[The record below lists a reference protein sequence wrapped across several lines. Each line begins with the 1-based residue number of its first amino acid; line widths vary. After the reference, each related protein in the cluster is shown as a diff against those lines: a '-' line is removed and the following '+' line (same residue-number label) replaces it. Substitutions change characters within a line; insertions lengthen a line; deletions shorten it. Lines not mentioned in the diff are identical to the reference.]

1 MGKRE
6 NVDTTVDGRVMFD
19 LLPCVAASCS
29 LLTPSP
35 RRPHTEF
42 AATHATTSRD
52 TQVHVPQP
60 QALVLLPEFC
70 LCRVPG
76 HAEGGRAPLDY
87 LGAAAGHG
95 RRPRRLAVYCI
106 KDSYFVIR
114 LMWKLA
120 VLINYIEMARVCGVP
135 LDYLLNRGQQI
146 KVFSMLLRRCRAENL
161 LVPNLAKHGNNEDVK
176 FEGATVIEP
185 KRAFYEEP
193 IATLDFAS
201 LYPSIMQAYNLC
213 YSTLISKTDAER
225 QFPGGS
231 GTAYKPSPQC
241 VDGVH
246 HFVTASTRRGILPRI
261 LEDLLAARKRAKADM
276 KKATDP
282 MEKAV
287 RCAASFFVVRRRHRH
302 TETPSTRRRRLHV
315 PRAGPERPAAGP
327 ENFGQLRLRLYRCC
341 CWSITVPAHR
351 VDHDGLRSYLLLR
364 TREFVESTYTIANG
378 YPANAEVVYGD
389 TDSVM
394 VNFGFGDVA
403 ETLPK
408 AEKVAEEVTK
418 IFPAPVK
425 LEFEKGLFSL
435 LTHEQ
440 EEVCWFI
447 MD

>member
-1 MGKRE
+1 
-6 NVDTTVDGRVMFD
+6 MFRNHK
-19 LLPCVAASCS
+19 LSSYS
-29 LLTPSP
+29 LNSVCA
-35 RRPHTEF
+35 EF
-42 AATHATTSRD
+42 LGMQKED
-52 TQVHVPQP
+52 VHHSIISELQ
-60 QALVLLPEFC
+60 QGTDED
-70 LCRVPG
+70 R
-76 HAEGGRAPLDY
+76 
-87 LGAAAGHG
+87 
-95 RRPRRLAVYCI
+95 RRLAVYCI
-106 KDSYFVIR
+106 KDSYLVIR

-246 HFVTASTRRGILPRI
+246 HFVTAQTRRGILPRI

-287 RCAASFFVVRRRHRH
+287 RCAASFLLRWRRHH
-302 TETPSTRRRRLHV
+302 TDTPSTRVATPRRRRRAVDSTPRPTRRSRTAGSWPSKFRPTPSTALRV
-315 PRAGPERPAAGP
+315 PRWANCPVC
-327 ENFGQLRLRLYRCC
+327 RLPL
-341 CWSITVPAHR
+341 
-351 VDHDGLRSYLLLR
+351 LLLR
-364 TREFVESTYTIANG
+364 M
-378 YPANAEVVYGD
+378 AELYSYERGSSSNRH
-389 TDSVM
+389 T
-394 VNFGFGDVA
+394 
-403 ETLPK
+403 
-408 AEKVAEEVTK
+408 
-418 IFPAPVK
+418 
-425 LEFEKGLFSL
+425 
-435 LTHEQ
+435 Q
-440 EEVCWFI
+440 
-447 MD
+447 

>member
-1 MGKRE
+1 
-6 NVDTTVDGRVMFD
+6 MFRNHK
-19 LLPCVAASCS
+19 LSSYS
-29 LLTPSP
+29 LNSVCA
-35 RRPHTEF
+35 EF
-42 AATHATTSRD
+42 LGMQKED
-52 TQVHVPQP
+52 VHHSIISELQ
-60 QALVLLPEFC
+60 QGTDED
-70 LCRVPG
+70 R
-76 HAEGGRAPLDY
+76 
-87 LGAAAGHG
+87 
-95 RRPRRLAVYCI
+95 RRLAVYCI
-106 KDSYFVIR
+106 KDSYLVIR

-246 HFVTASTRRGILPRI
+246 HFVTAQTRRGILPRI

-287 RCAASFFVVRRRHRH
+287 RCAASFLLRWRRHHTDTPSTRRRH
-302 TETPSTRRRRLHV
+302 TETPSTRVATPRRRRRAV
-315 PRAGPERPAAGP
+315 DSTPRPTRRSRTAG
-327 ENFGQLRLRLYRCC
+327 
-341 CWSITVPAHR
+341 S
-351 VDHDGLRSYLLLR
+351 
-364 TREFVESTYTIANG
+364 
-378 YPANAEVVYGD
+378 
-389 TDSVM
+389 
-394 VNFGFGDVA
+394 
-403 ETLPK
+403 
-408 AEKVAEEVTK
+408 
-418 IFPAPVK
+418 
-425 LEFEKGLFSL
+425 
-435 LTHEQ
+435 
-440 EEVCWFI
+440 
-447 MD
+447 